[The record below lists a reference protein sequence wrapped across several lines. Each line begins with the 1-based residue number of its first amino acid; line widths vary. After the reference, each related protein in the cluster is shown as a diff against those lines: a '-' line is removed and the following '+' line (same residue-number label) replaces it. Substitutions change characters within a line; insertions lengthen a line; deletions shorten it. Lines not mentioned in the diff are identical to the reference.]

1 MLFITI
7 FLRNTC
13 IYKCVKIKF
22 HLKRIVIISIIV
34 TCMYL
39 YVECWTYHWIK
50 TVMIEVHYI
59 SIHVFQSRSTVSQ
72 LTIYLYKYFI
82 MKNNKKIKIKFS
94 IFIIFYV
101 FLTVFDRFWVILWIF
116 IQILIENTS
125 ENDKKKWSKMIKT
138 DQKTIKKDQKV
149 FKKIKNDKIM
159 W

>member
-1 MLFITI
+1 MHSSEHEHMIINVLMLFITI

-13 IYKCVKIKF
+13 MHKCVKIKF

-39 YVECWTYHWIK
+39 HVECWTYHWIK

-82 MKNNKKIKIKFS
+82 MKNSHLGILKPHFGIRDPEGISGFS
-94 IFIIFYV
+94 GSRNR
-101 FLTVFDRFWVILWIF
+101 DNPEK
-116 IQILIENTS
+116 LIS
-125 ENDKKKWSKMIKT
+125 GC
-138 DQKTIKKDQKV
+138 
-149 FKKIKNDKIM
+149 
-159 W
+159 

>member
-7 FLRNTC
+7 FLRNTFM
-13 IYKCVKIKF
+13 YKCVKIKF
-22 HLKRIVIISIIV
+22 HLKRIVIISTV
-34 TCMYL
+34 ACMYL

-59 SIHVFQSRSTVSQ
+59 SIHVFQSCSTVSQ

-101 FLTVFDRFWVILWIF
+101 FFNRFWSFLNDFMIFYANFDRKYIR
-116 IQILIENTS
+116 
-125 ENDKKKWSKMIKT
+125 KRSKMIKN
-138 DQKTIKKDQKV
+138 DQNRSKNNKKDQKV

>member
-1 MLFITI
+1 MHSSEHEHMIINVLMLFITI

-72 LTIYLYKYFI
+72 LTIYLHKYFI

-116 IQILIENTS
+116 IQILIENAS
-125 ENDKKKWSKMIKT
+125 ENDKNDQKWSKP
-138 DQKTIKKDQKV
+138 IKKQ
-149 FKKIKNDKIM
+149 
-159 W
+159 